1 MSQNRLPANNDPCI
15 SDYIG
20 LVNNNPWISDKTETE
35 NIVEK
40 LLVIEQRNFYKRR
53 KRWKFEMF
61 KSCVV

>member
-1 MSQNRLPANNDPCI
+1 MSQNRVSANNDPCI
-15 SDYIG
+15 SDYMC
-20 LVNNNPWISDKTETE
+20 LANDNPWISDKTETE

-61 KSCVV
+61 ESCVV